1 MQIKSLTYIPN
12 ARTVFT
18 NQIKSIKSNS
28 LRDAAN
34 DEVTSSITTYAIYG
48 VVGLVGLYLI
58 FGILIPEFTGAK

>member
-18 NQIKSIKSNS
+18 SQLKSIKSNS
-28 LRDAAN
+28 LRDAAT
-34 DEVTSSITTYAIYG
+34 DETTTSITTYAIYG

-58 FGILIPEFTGAK
+58 FGILIPEFTGKK

>member
-58 FGILIPEFTGAK
+58 FGILIPEFTGKK